1 MKKTDEKISLL
12 PFIESDKN
20 GFLLDIPV
28 LNHEN
33 PTHQGYSYPF
43 QIVNNAQ
50 NLSMIVKGG
59 LKVNHSDPFK
69 SLFLF
74 VQRDHYPLSFDDLIS
89 LTNTGVDRIWYET
102 MQSYSVDKKNFL
114 IPGQLTSD
122 GKAVPFRPLF
132 FCKKEKKFFHPPCP
146 ECGAELDLCDDDELL
161 IKAALPPYSTSLKR
175 YLFCPECHLSKGR
188 CDFYQ
193 FSRSAD
199 DPFFIRD
206 RFDLV
211 KDFNKLKTSVA
222 SNHFPCLDC
231 PGYAKCYVTEEKAA
245 SYIGFF
251 SFYPFYMLFFDAE
264 PIKAVDFIPLLSG
277 DSFDKIDAFSHEI
290 KENRQ
295 EDALL
300 LQGGPGFFFENEE
313 KFYLEVLFLKLSFFE
328 QLTRSLSRR
337 IGENLYPTDNISI
350 QSIYIRTGTSGNI
363 LPFFY
368 DFKLSIIDL
377 IYSSKKNYIESNL
390 IKNSSLYFMA
400 TLWFYIFLVNKNQGQ
415 DRVYSE
421 TGRLFEQDQKNFLF
435 GDYNE
440 LIKTFPS
447 VAMENIFWDPS
458 TMQVPGKW
466 YKFWE
471 PVLLTGLDFFDT
483 KKEQGLK
490 ECLSRLIDRIEDM
503 KNEIKKD
510 LFSKDMGAATEVQP
524 AAENLQEAE
533 LKENHRTA
541 QYESDQSAF
550 ENQAIARILKN
561 LKTRWTVED
570 DKSTVPDD
578 VSTVLDDEPDV
589 RDDESN
595 VPDDDVLETVV
606 LSSSDMET
614 DPADVLD
621 TDQTIDAM
629 DSNDNIDVNDVI
641 EKTMIISAPQQT
653 PSGNSSFNEMEKT
666 MIISPA
672 DNDNALHKPESSIK
686 QKNHDINVNDD
697 NDDFEKTIIINPGK

>member
-1 MKKTDEKISLL
+1 MKKIDEKISLL
-12 PFIESDKN
+12 PFIESDNN

-33 PTHQGYSYPF
+33 PMHQGCSYPF
-43 QIVNNAQ
+43 QIVSNAQ
-50 NLSMIVKGG
+50 NLSMVVKGG
-59 LKVNHSDPFK
+59 LKVNNSDSFR
-69 SLFLF
+69 SLFLL
-74 VQRDHYPLSFDDLIS
+74 VQRDHYPLSPDDLIS

-102 MQSYSVDKKNFL
+102 MQSYSVDKKKII

-161 IKAALPPYSTSLKR
+161 IKTALPPYSTSLKR
-175 YLFCPECHLSKGR
+175 YLFCPDCHSSKGS

-193 FSRSAD
+193 FSRSVE

-211 KDFNKLKTSVA
+211 KDFNKLKTSVF

-245 SYIGFF
+245 SYISFF

-264 PIKAVDFIPLLSG
+264 PIKAIDFIPLLSG
-277 DSFDKIDAFSHEI
+277 DSFDKIDAFSQEI
-290 KENRQ
+290 TENRQ
-295 EDALL
+295 EEVFLSQDR
-300 LQGGPGFFFENEE
+300 PRFFFENEE

-337 IGENLYPTDNISI
+337 IRENLYSLDNISI
-350 QSIYIRTGTSGNI
+350 QSIYIRPGTSGNI

-390 IKNSSLYFMA
+390 IKNSCLYFIA

-421 TGRLFEQDQKNFLF
+421 TGRLSEHDQKNFPF

-503 KNEIKKD
+503 KNEIKKV
-510 LFSKDMGAATEVQP
+510 LFSKDSKEMDAATEMQP
-524 AAENLQEAE
+524 AAESLQKAE
-533 LKENHRTA
+533 LKDNNRAA
-541 QYESDQSAF
+541 QSASDQSAS
-550 ENQAIARILKN
+550 ENQAITLILKN
-561 LKTRWTVED
+561 LKSRWAVED
-570 DKSTVPDD
+570 NKSTVPDD
-578 VSTVLDDEPDV
+578 RPDV

-606 LSSSDMET
+606 LPSSDMGT

-621 TDQTIDAM
+621 KDQTIDAM

-641 EKTMIISAPQQT
+641 ERTMIISVPDQT

-666 MIISPA
+666 VIISPA
-672 DNDNALHKPESSIK
+672 DNDNAPQESKPSIK